1 MRVFVY
7 WSWKKDR
14 EAVTVA
20 SVGKNIRALRKAKGI
35 TQETFAERLHVTR
48 QAVSNWE
55 TRRTE
60 PDLDTLQAVA
70 AALETEFTEIVYGP
84 GHIMNA
90 ELERYVRFQKKKVI
104 VFAAAALLVV
114 GLILRAT
121 LVHDLDMAR
130 KRTFDMTPYY
140 IASTSVRSVIFFC
153 LIASIPTGIALFSD
167 IHIGNQRLRQA
178 LLGTGVALLV
188 LHVLVCAEPFLSAC
202 VISSGGELGWPFNR
216 YWWAVFVYN
225 VCAQYA
231 PLAFVRGALTSLGWN

>member
-1 MRVFVY
+1 M
-7 WSWKKDR
+7 
-14 EAVTVA
+14 A
-20 SVGKNIRALRKAKGI
+20 SVGKNIRALRQAKGI

-104 VFAAAALLVV
+104 VFAAALLVD

-153 LIASIPTGIALFSD
+153 LIASIPTGIALFSH

-202 VISSGGELGWPFNR
+202 VISSGGELSWPFNR
-216 YWWAVFVYN
+216 Y
-225 VCAQYA
+225 
-231 PLAFVRGALTSLGWN
+231 

>member
-1 MRVFVY
+1 M
-7 WSWKKDR
+7 
-14 EAVTVA
+14 
-20 SVGKNIRALRKAKGI
+20 
-35 TQETFAERLHVTR
+35 
-48 QAVSNWE
+48 
-55 TRRTE
+55 
-60 PDLDTLQAVA
+60 DTLQAVA

-178 LLGTGVALLV
+178 LLGDWGRIA
-188 LHVLVCAEPFLSAC
+188 CAAC
-202 VISSGGELGWPFNR
+202 LGLRGTVPERLCYIIGWRTEL
-216 YWWAVFVYN
+216 AV
-225 VCAQYA
+225 
-231 PLAFVRGALTSLGWN
+231 

>member
-1 MRVFVY
+1 M
-7 WSWKKDR
+7 
-14 EAVTVA
+14 A
-20 SVGKNIRALRKAKGI
+20 SVGKNMRALRQAKGI

-121 LVHDLDMAR
+121 LVHDLDMA
-130 KRTFDMTPYY
+130 FDMTPYY

-188 LHVLVCAEPFLSAC
+188 LHVLVCEEPFLSAC
-202 VISSGGELGWPFNR
+202 VISSGGELSWPFNR

-231 PLAFVRGALTSLGWN
+231 PLAFVSGALTSLGWN

>member
-1 MRVFVY
+1 M
-7 WSWKKDR
+7 
-14 EAVTVA
+14 
-20 SVGKNIRALRKAKGI
+20 
-35 TQETFAERLHVTR
+35 
-48 QAVSNWE
+48 
-55 TRRTE
+55 
-60 PDLDTLQAVA
+60 DTLQAVA

-202 VISSGGELGWPFNR
+202 VISSGGELSWPFNR

>member
-20 SVGKNIRALRKAKGI
+20 SVGKNIRALRQVKGI

-153 LIASIPTGIALFSD
+153 LT
-167 IHIGNQRLRQA
+167 R
-178 LLGTGVALLV
+178 
-188 LHVLVCAEPFLSAC
+188 
-202 VISSGGELGWPFNR
+202 
-216 YWWAVFVYN
+216 
-225 VCAQYA
+225 
-231 PLAFVRGALTSLGWN
+231 

>member
-1 MRVFVY
+1 M
-7 WSWKKDR
+7 
-14 EAVTVA
+14 A
-20 SVGKNIRALRKAKGI
+20 SVGKNMRALRQAKGI

-55 TRRTE
+55 TGRTE

-178 LLGTGVALLV
+178 LLGTGVALLGLRGTV
-188 LHVLVCAEPFLSAC
+188 PERLCY
-202 VISSGGELGWPFNR
+202 IIGWRTEL
-216 YWWAVFVYN
+216 AI
-225 VCAQYA
+225 
-231 PLAFVRGALTSLGWN
+231 